1 MFAKFSSWYLSKAL
15 ELPSFHQWTLI
26 SLYFFDFLD
35 FGLSWNDFGFL
46 QLFLAFVQIFSIFWM
61 FLDFVDFSHF
71 WLFYWLVQLDVG

>member
-26 SLYFFDFLD
+26 SLYFFDFFD

-46 QLFLAFVQIFSIFWM
+46 QLFLAFCAD
-61 FLDFVDFSHF
+61 FLDFLDVFGF
-71 WLFYWLVQLDVG
+71 CRFFTFVAFYWLVQPDVG